1 MILGEIRSQMKK
13 NNIGIQLGSDKQWD
27 IAGTI
32 FGLVASVAIMSQL
45 LSEFNR
51 QAPSTLSF
59 GFVFG
64 FLLVYGFWLF
74 YGLRFKRPAL
84 IISNVIAFSLQLA
97 LLVVILL

>member
-1 MILGEIRSQMKK
+1 MKK
-13 NNIGIQLGSDKQWD
+13 INIGIQLGSDKQWD
-27 IAGTI
+27 VAGTL
-32 FGLVASVAIMSQL
+32 FGLIGCFAIFNQL
-45 LSEFNR
+45 LSEFER
-51 QAPSTLSF
+51 QNPSTLSF

-84 IISNVIAFSLQLA
+84 IISNVIAFSLQLT

>member
-1 MILGEIRSQMKK
+1 MKK
-13 NNIGIQLGSDKQWD
+13 INIEIQLGSDKQWD

-45 LSEFNR
+45 LTEFNR
-51 QAPSTLSF
+51 QVPSTLSF

-74 YGLRFKRPAL
+74 YGLRFRRPAL
-84 IISNVIAFSLQLA
+84 IISNVIAFSLQLT

>member
-1 MILGEIRSQMKK
+1 MKTLMSKIQM
-13 NNIGIQLGSDKQWD
+13 GSDKQWD
-27 IAGTI
+27 VAGTL
-32 FGLVASVAIMSQL
+32 FGLIGCFAIFNQL
-45 LSEFNR
+45 LSEFER
-51 QAPSTLSF
+51 QNPSTLSF

-84 IISNVIAFSLQLA
+84 IISNVIAFSLQLT